1 MVSDQLKKIRAR
13 IDALDDRI
21 VELLNER
28 AALAQETGRAKSG
41 AKYRPERE
49 AQVLRRL
56 AARNRGPLPKPALVR
71 LYSEIMS
78 ACRALEDGVTVAY
91 LGPPGTFSEEAAIRQ
106 FGAHPALQPCASIDE
121 VFRAVEAGQVG
132 YGVVPVENSTEG
144 SIGRTHDLL
153 LATPLM
159 ICGEVLL
166 PVHQCLMSKS
176 GRAAR
181 VKKILSHS
189 QSLAQCH
196 EWLNQRFAAAKR
208 VPVVSNAEAAR
219 MAAGDAAAAAIASKT
234 AAAVYKL
241 KIIAGNIEDE
251 PLNTTRFVVIAAQD
265 AGPSGADKTSLVM
278 STRNVPGAVHALLTP
293 LAQHGVSMTRLES
306 RPARTG
312 RWEYMFYVDIEGHRQ
327 DANVA
332 QALAELQKKAAFLK
346 NLGSY
351 PAGSAQAE

>member
-1 MVSDQLKKIRAR
+1 MNDPLKEIRAR

-28 AALAQETGRAKSG
+28 AALAQQTGHAKSG

-56 AARNRGPLPKPALVR
+56 AARNRGPLSGPALAR

-78 ACRALEDGVTVAY
+78 ACRALEDGITVAY
-91 LGPPGTFSEEAAIRQ
+91 LGPQGTFSEEAAIRQ
-106 FGAHPALQPCASIDE
+106 FGGHTLLQPCASIDA
-121 VFRAVEAGQVG
+121 VFRQVEAGQAG

-153 LATPLM
+153 LATPLK

-166 PVHQCLMSKS
+166 PVHQCLMSRS
-176 GRAAR
+176 GKAAG
-181 VKKILSHS
+181 VKKILSHQ

-208 VPVVSNAEAAR
+208 MPVVSNAEAAR
-219 MAAGDAAAAAIASKT
+219 MASRNAAAAAIASRT
-234 AAAVYKL
+234 AAAVYGL
-241 KIIAGNIEDE
+241 KIIASSIEDE
-251 PLNTTRFVVIAAQD
+251 PQNTTRFVVIAAHD
-265 AGPSGADKTSLVM
+265 AGASGKDKTSLVM
-278 STRNVPGAVHALLTP
+278 STRNVPGAIHALLTP
-293 LAQHGVSMTRLES
+293 LAAHGVSMTRLES

-312 RWEYMFYVDIEGHRQ
+312 RWEYLFYVDIEGHRH
-327 DANVA
+327 DPDVA
-332 QALAELQKKAAFLK
+332 QALKELGEKAAFLK

>member
-1 MVSDQLKKIRAR
+1 MTDQLKEIRVR

-21 VELLNER
+21 VGLLNER
-28 AALAQETGRAKSG
+28 AALAQEIGHAKSG

-56 AARNRGPLPKPALVR
+56 AAHSRGPLPTQALIR

-78 ACRALEDGVTVAY
+78 ACRTLEDGIRVAY
-91 LGPPGTFSEEAAIRQ
+91 LGPQGTFSEEAAIRQ
-106 FGAHPALQPCASIDE
+106 FGGNAELQPCASIDA
-121 VFRAVEAGQVG
+121 VFRQVEAGQVG

-153 LATPLM
+153 LATPLR

-176 GRAAR
+176 GKAAG
-181 VKKILSHS
+181 VKKILSHN

-196 EWLNQRFAAAKR
+196 EWLQQRFAAAR
-208 VPVVSNAEAAR
+208 CVPVVSNAEAAR
-219 MAAGDAAAAAIASKT
+219 MASRDAAAAAIASKT
-234 AAAVYKL
+234 AAAVYGL
-241 KIIAGNIEDE
+241 KIIASNIEDE
-251 PLNTTRFVVIAAQD
+251 PRNTTRFVVIASHD
-265 AGPSGADKTSLVM
+265 AGPSGKDKTSLVM
-278 STRNVPGAVHALLTP
+278 STHNVPGAVHALLTP
-293 LAQHGVSMTRLES
+293 LASHGVSMTRFES

-312 RWEYMFYVDIEGHRQ
+312 RWEYMFYVDIEGHQ
-327 DANVA
+327 HDANVA
-332 QALAELQKKAAFLK
+332 QALKELGEKAAFLK

-351 PAGSAQAE
+351 PVGTV

>member
-1 MVSDQLKKIRAR
+1 MSDPLKEIRAR
-13 IDALDDRI
+13 IDALDDRV

-28 AALAQETGRAKSG
+28 AALAQEIGHAKSG

-56 AARNRGPLPKPALVR
+56 ASRNPGPLPAQALVR

-78 ACRALEDGVTVAY
+78 ACRALEDGISVAY
-91 LGPPGTFSEEAAIRQ
+91 LGPQGTFSEEAAIRQ
-106 FGAHPALQPCASIDE
+106 FGGHAALQPCASIDA
-121 VFRAVEAGQVG
+121 VFRQVEAVQVG
-132 YGVVPVENSTEG
+132 FGVVPIENSTEG

-153 LATPLM
+153 LATPLK

-166 PVHQCLMSKS
+166 PVHQCLMNKS
-176 GRAAR
+176 GKAAG
-181 VKKILSHS
+181 VKRILSHQ

-219 MAAGDAAAAAIASKT
+219 MASRDAAAAAIASKT
-234 AAAVYKL
+234 AAAVYGLKL
-241 KIIAGNIEDE
+241 IASNIEDE
-251 PLNTTRFVVIAAQD
+251 PRNTTRFVVIAPQD
-265 AGPSGADKTSLVM
+265 AGPSGKDKTSLVM
-278 STRNVPGAVHALLTP
+278 STHNVPGAVHALLTP
-293 LAQHGVSMTRLES
+293 LATHGVSMTRLES

-312 RWEYMFYVDIEGHRQ
+312 RWEYVFYVDIEGHQ
-327 DANVA
+327 HDANVA
-332 QALAELQKKAAFLK
+332 QALGELREKAAFLK

-351 PAGSAQAE
+351 PMGAV

>member
-1 MVSDQLKKIRAR
+1 MADQLKKIRAG

-21 VELLNER
+21 LDLLNER
-28 AALAQETGRAKSG
+28 AALAQAIGRAKSG

-49 AQVLRRL
+49 AQVIRRL
-56 AARNRGPLPKPALVR
+56 RERNRGPLPQPALTR
-71 LYSEIMS
+71 LYTEIMS
-78 ACRALEDGVTVAY
+78 ACRALEDGITVAY

-106 FGAHPALQPCASIDE
+106 FGGNAVLQPCDSIDL
-121 VFRAVEAGQVG
+121 VFRQVEAGQVG

-153 LATPLM
+153 LATPLK

-166 PVHQCLMSKS
+166 PVHQCLMSRS
-176 GRAAR
+176 GRAAGI
-181 VKKILSHS
+181 KKIYSHS

-196 EWLNQRFAAAKR
+196 EWINRHFPGAKR
-208 VPVVSNAEAAR
+208 TPVVSNAEAAR
-219 MAAGDAAAAAIASKT
+219 LAAKDAAAAAIASKT

-241 KIIAGNIEDE
+241 RIIAGNIEDE
-251 PLNTTRFVVIAAQD
+251 PQNTTRFVVIAAD
-265 AGPSGADKTSLVM
+265 GAGPSGNDKTSLVL
-278 STRNVPGAVHALLTP
+278 STRNVPGAIHALLTP
-293 LAQHGVSMTRLES
+293 LAQHAVSMTRLES

-312 RWEYMFYVDIEGHRQ
+312 RWEYLFYVDIEGHQQ

-332 QALAELQKKAAFLK
+332 QAIAELQQKAAFLK

-351 PAGSAQAE
+351 PAAII

>member
-1 MVSDQLKKIRAR
+1 MSDQLKTIRAR
-13 IDALDDRI
+13 IDALDDR
-21 VELLNER
+21 VLELLNER
-28 AALAQETGRAKSG
+28 AALAQDIGRAKSG

-56 AARNRGPLPKPALVR
+56 AARNRGPLPQQALAR
-71 LYSEIMS
+71 IYSEIIS

-91 LGPPGTFSEEAAIRQ
+91 LGPQGTFSEEAAIKQ
-106 FGAHPALQPCASIDE
+106 FGGHAQLQPCASIDE
-121 VFRAVEAGQVG
+121 VFRQVEAGQIG

-153 LATPLM
+153 LATPLK

-176 GRAAR
+176 GKAAR
-181 VKKILSHS
+181 IKKILSHS

-196 EWLNQRFAAAKR
+196 EWLNQRFGAAKR

-219 MAAGDAAAAAIASKT
+219 MASTDAAAAAIASKT
-234 AAAVYKL
+234 AADVYRL
-241 KIIAGNIEDE
+241 KIIASNIEDE
-251 PLNTTRFVVIAAQD
+251 PQNTTRFVVIAWHD
-265 AGPSGADKTSLVM
+265 AGPSGKDKTSLVM

-312 RWEYMFYVDIEGHRQ
+312 RWEYMFYVDIEGHQ
-327 DANVA
+327 HDANVA
-332 QALAELQKKAAFLK
+332 QALKELGEKAAYLK

-351 PAGSAQAE
+351 PVGTV

>member
-1 MVSDQLKKIRAR
+1 MSDDLKKIRAR
-13 IDALDDRI
+13 IDALDDRV

-28 AALAQETGRAKSG
+28 AKLALEIGHAKNG
-41 AKYRPERE
+41 VKYRPERE

-56 AARNRGPLPKPALVR
+56 AARSRGPLPRQALMR

-78 ACRALEDGVTVAY
+78 ACRALEDDIAVGY
-91 LGPPGTFSEEAAIRQ
+91 LGPRGTFSEEAALKQ
-106 FGAHPALQPCASIDE
+106 FGGHATLRPCATIDE
-121 VFRAVEAGQVG
+121 VFRQIEAGRIG

-153 LATPLM
+153 LTTPLK
-159 ICGEVLL
+159 ISGEVLL
-166 PVHQCLMSKS
+166 PVHQCLMSRS
-176 GRAAR
+176 GNPVR
-181 VKKILSHS
+181 VKKILSHG

-196 EWLNQRFAAAKR
+196 EWLNQRFAAARR

-219 MAAGDAAAAAIASKT
+219 LAGKDAAAAAIASKT
-234 AAAVYKL
+234 AAAVYGL

-251 PLNTTRFVVIAAQD
+251 PQNSTRFLVISAHD
-265 AGPSGADKTSLVM
+265 AGPSGKDKTSLVM

-293 LAQHGVSMTRLES
+293 LARHGVSMSRLES

-312 RWEYMFYVDIEGHRQ
+312 RWEYLFYVDLEGHQQ
-327 DANVA
+327 DANVG
-332 QALAELQKKAAFLK
+332 QALQELGEKAAFLK

-351 PAGSAQAE
+351 PAGSI